1 MEMQFFFRNG
11 FTEIVLSGSINMG
24 SLITLTPQLTSHL
37 NRYNKSHLVLN
48 LSNTQFIDSSII
60 HLFIN
65 VQRRLRESRK
75 SLYLLNPSQAVKEIL
90 VTADIHKSIPVIDT
104 LAEIEWECKSLKYLD
119 YTFDENG
126 MNRLQCSCE
135 ICGSKNVIG
144 YFLDCSSIEWG
155 WKDDD
160 YFPFSINSEKKHFDF
175 FSLLPVICT
184 ECYMCSVDLTHFNI
198 LDNGGIIAIRST
210 IDSNTKQL
218 LSRTISRRKK
228 IVESSGPDLSFL
240 HPRDQSANYCSYLLA
255 EDCLRTAAINKS
267 CFNPYLIGAMRFIT
281 LKYSREEEK
290 EKIFKDCHTWLSQAL
305 RDKANSNPIQLAKI
319 YYMEMISLLKTG
331 DNLCAK
337 DIYKNFSDMIENC
350 TSESC
355 PFLLESP
362 HFWYKKAQMVW
373 KDEIMKESRI
383 LFN

>member
-160 YFPFSINSEKKHFDF
+160 YFPFSH
-175 FSLLPVICT
+175 
-184 ECYMCSVDLTHFNI
+184 
-198 LDNGGIIAIRST
+198 
-210 IDSNTKQL
+210 Q
-218 LSRTISRRKK
+218 
-228 IVESSGPDLSFL
+228 
-240 HPRDQSANYCSYLLA
+240 Q
-255 EDCLRTAAINKS
+255 
-267 CFNPYLIGAMRFIT
+267 
-281 LKYSREEEK
+281 
-290 EKIFKDCHTWLSQAL
+290 
-305 RDKANSNPIQLAKI
+305 
-319 YYMEMISLLKTG
+319 
-331 DNLCAK
+331 
-337 DIYKNFSDMIENC
+337 
-350 TSESC
+350 
-355 PFLLESP
+355 
-362 HFWYKKAQMVW
+362 
-373 KDEIMKESRI
+373 
-383 LFN
+383 